1 MWPWYS
7 TFLFHNQERG
17 NSKRSQHH
25 GQSSG
30 KDGAGDTDIA
40 GMLSNFSKA
49 LGEYQ
54 LATTYLPSTIPPSL
68 PPSLP
73 SPLKTSNP
81 EKFLF
86 TFMAVRKMLYFPWG
100 WSRCVNFLDLVSFW
114 FCGDPGS
121 QLVISKLGSNKSTT
135 FLSYLWNW
143 NFCLIVR
150 PFSVWC

>member
-1 MWPWYS
+1 MWPCYS
-7 TFLFHNQERG
+7 TFLFHHQERG
-17 NSKRSQHH
+17 NSKRSQH
-25 GQSSG
+25 GSSSG
-30 KDGAGDTDIA
+30 KDGAADTDIA

-49 LGEYQ
+49 LGEYP
-54 LATTYLPSTIPPSL
+54 LYRPTFHLPSL
-68 PPSLP
+68 PPS
-73 SPLKTSNP
+73 SPPRKTSNP

-100 WSRCVNFLDLVSFW
+100 WSRCVNFLDFVSFW

-135 FLSYLWNW
+135 CFLIISLKLKL
-143 NFCLIVR
+143 CLIVR